1 MHGSPAPA
9 QAAQLRR
16 CAELEYLLLGDLREM
31 LEEPVTP
38 QGRNW
43 MLAVVDTLL
52 DMLPHEHRL
61 KSIDGYL
68 SEVLTEFPNWTGHV
82 DRLEAQ
88 HYDLYDRLSDLR
100 DELEVETLDRTAANA
115 LKYSLQEWMEAFV
128 QHRRRESDLLQSA
141 MCTDI
146 GGGD

>member
-16 CAELEYLLLGDLREM
+16 CTELEYLLLGDLREM

-61 KSIDGYL
+61 KSVDGYL

-100 DELEVETLDRTAANA
+100 DELEVETRDRTAANV
-115 LKYSLQEWMEAFV
+115 LRYSLQEWMEAFV
-128 QHRRRESDLLQSA
+128 EHRRRESELLQSA